1 MGIHQLLGPSFG
13 ASEDYVIKRSLRF
26 NSADSAYL
34 NRTPSSAGN
43 RRTWTLSFWV
53 KLCGTSGHL
62 VSAGNDAFQFELR
75 SDGQYLIQNSGCF
88 SNTYSTAVFRDYS
101 AWQHFVIEHDA
112 TNTYCK
118 IYINGSLQKT
128 ITATNADGAFNNNTA
143 HNFNGRSTSLDSFTN
158 FYLAEVHF
166 IDGQALNPSQFGEND
181 EDNNW
186 IPKKYT
192 GTYGSNGFF
201 LKFEDN
207 SSNAALGTDS
217 SGNSN
222 TWTVNNLTATAG
234 SANTSQTWSSSQT
247 GYFSSNAANAFDG
260 NLTTSAFASGG
271 ANANAY
277 VDITAINASKVEVYI
292 SAYGSASAG
301 AYYYCRQ
308 TNGTQHT
315 YTISSSGTS
324 LGWITVYEGS
334 QIAINRLGGA
344 RNSAA
349 AAGSAQYGWKV
360 DGVLLVNSGTA
371 GFDPTGIDSL
381 IDTPTNYQ
389 ADSGNNGGNYCTL
402 NPLKNNSQTLKNGNL
417 VSNGNSGRS
426 TGTLYASS
434 GKFYWEFTAGSSY
447 TMAGI
452 ESKTSPYSASYSGEN
467 SQQYALYGNN
477 GSGQLYHNGS
487 VSSFDGF
494 VSGDVIGV
502 ALDMDGGDLYFYKNG
517 TILNSGNPA
526 ASGLTGAWTAN
537 CRSGSGAYNGDTVFN
552 FGQRPFAHTPPSGYK
567 SFCTTNL
574 ADPTIADGSTVF
586 DTKLWNG
593 DGNSTRTISNYSFSP
608 DFVWIKNRT
617 TSGWQ
622 HVLYDRI
629 RGVGTG
635 SVTKS
640 LSTDSTRT
648 EASGND
654 KNHGYLSG
662 FTSNGYSVVKGSQAS
677 GDYVNHN
684 NWAYVGWAW
693 DAGADSSKTYTV
705 KVVSDSGNKYRFDDF
720 GSSAVTLE
728 LEEGSTYVFDQSDN
742 SNAGHPLR
750 FSTTANGTHG
760 GGTEYTTGVTTTG
773 TPGQAGAKT
782 TIVVAASAPTLFYY
796 CSVHSGMGGQANTN
810 STAGASNLDGTIQ
823 AVVRANPSA
832 GFSIV
837 SYTGNSTNGATVG
850 HGLNAKPDFIIL
862 KARNAG
868 ENWFV
873 NFPIGTGDGY
883 LMINQ
888 TSGGDGSNST
898 VWNSTA
904 PTSSVFTL
912 GTSNGVNG
920 GLNYI
925 AYCFAPVEGYSA
937 FGSYTGNGS
946 SDGPF
951 VNTGFRVAWLLT
963 KRTDGGANNW
973 QLVDAT
979 RSPFNVADDV
989 LKPDEATA
997 ETTHAD
1003 YSVDFLSNGFKHRTG
1018 HVARNGSGNT
1028 YIYIAF
1034 AEHPFKTSRAR

>member
-1 MGIHQLLGPSFG
+1 MGMHQMLGPSFG
-13 ASEDYVIKRSLRF
+13 ASDDYVINRSLRF

-43 RRTWTLSFWV
+43 RKTWTLSFWV

-62 VSAGNDAFQFELR
+62 VSAGNDAFQFEIR

-118 IYINGSLQKT
+118 IYVNGSLQKT
-128 ITATNADGAFNNNTA
+128 ITASNADGAFNNNTA

-166 IDGQALNPSQFGEND
+166 VDGQALAVSNFGEYD
-181 EDNNW
+181 DNNVW
-186 IPKKYT
+186 QPKKYT

-201 LKFEDN
+201 LKFADN
-207 SSNAALGTDS
+207 SSNSALGTDS

-222 TWTVNNLTATAG
+222 TWTVNNITAREEKWSNYMTTTGTFLATNGPAKAFDNSLSGANVPALDAG
-234 SANTSQTWSSSQT
+234 QTITWSPP
-247 GYFSSNAANAFDG
+247 
-260 NLTTSAFASGG
+260 GG
-271 ANANAY
+271 LAY
-277 VDITAINASKVEVYI
+277 SSKVEIYVGAI
-292 SAYGSASAG
+292 SGFTYSFNG
-301 AYYYCRQ
+301 ATAVTAT
-308 TNGTQHT
+308 TNAWNVLDTG
-315 YTISSSGTS
+315 SGTINS
-324 LGWITVYEGS
+324 IVFDRGVNETHGPH
-334 QIAINRLGGA
+334 AIRVDNVVL
-344 RNSAA
+344 
-349 AAGSAQYGWKV
+349 V
-360 DGVLLVNSGTA
+360 DGNPANT
-371 GFDPTGIDSL
+371 DSL
-381 IDTPTNYQ
+381 IDTPTNYE

-402 NPLKNNSQTLKNGNL
+402 NPLKNQTQTLKNGNL
-417 VSNGNSGRS
+417 ISNGTSGRS

-452 ESKTSPYSASYSGEN
+452 ESRTSPYSASYSGEN

-477 GSGQLYHNGS
+477 GSGQLYHNGGIT
-487 VSSFDGF
+487 SFDGF

-502 ALDMDGGDLYFYKNG
+502 ALDMDAGNLYFYKNG
-517 TILNSGNPA
+517 SAMNSGSA
-526 ASGLTGAWTAN
+526 AATGLTGAWTAN

-567 SFCTTNL
+567 SLCTANL

-586 DTKLWNG
+586 DTKLWDGN
-593 DGNSTRTISNYSFSP
+593 GNSTRTISNYSFSP

-823 AVVRANPSA
+823 SVVRANPSA

-946 SDGPF
+946 SDGTF
-951 VNTGFRVAWLLT
+951 VYTGFRPRWIIFKNTTNSGDEWMIYDSERKQFNAVDLT
-963 KRTDGGANNW
+963 LEANTADGENTSGFDID
-973 QLVDAT
+973 L
-979 RSPFNVADDV
+979 
-989 LKPDEATA
+989 
-997 ETTHAD
+997 
-1003 YSVDFLSNGFKHRTG
+1003 LSNGFKARTNNDR
-1018 HVARNGSGNT
+1018 VNASSKN
-1028 YIYIAF
+1028 YIYAAF

>member
-1 MGIHQLLGPSFG
+1 MGMHQMLGPSFG

-118 IYINGSLQKT
+118 IYTNGSLQKT

-222 TWTVNNLTATAG
+222 TFTVNNITAREEIWSNYLTS
-234 SANTSQTWSSSQT
+234 SASFTSNQ
-247 GYFSSNAANAFDG
+247 GPDKAFDNSLSG
-260 NLTTSAFASGG
+260 PDVPYNNSAAPMTWTPPGG
-271 ANANAY
+271 LAY
-277 VDITAINASKVEVYI
+277 SSKVEIYVGAVAGFTYSLNGATAV
-292 SAYGSASAG
+292 SAT
-301 AYYYCRQ
+301 
-308 TNGTQHT
+308 TNAWNTVATG
-315 YTISSSGTS
+315 SGTINT
-324 LGWITVYEGS
+324 LVFDRGS
-334 QIAINRLGGA
+334 SETHGPHAIRVDNVVL
-344 RNSAA
+344 
-349 AAGSAQYGWKV
+349 V
-360 DGVLLVNSGTA
+360 DGNPANT
-371 GFDPTGIDSL
+371 DSL
-381 IDTPTNYQ
+381 IDTPTNYE

-402 NPLKNNSQTLKNGNL
+402 NPLKNQTQTLKNGNL
-417 VSNGNSGRS
+417 ISNGTSGRS

-452 ESKTSPYSASYSGEN
+452 ESRTSPYSASYSGEN

-477 GSGQLYHNGS
+477 GSGQLYHNGGI
-487 VSSFDGF
+487 SSFDGF

-552 FGQRPFAHTPPSGYK
+552 FGQRPFAYTPPSGYK
-567 SFCTTNL
+567 SFCTANL
-574 ADPTIADGSTVF
+574 ADPTIAEGATAMDVVTYTGTGAA
-586 DTKLWNG
+586 K
-593 DGNSTRTISNYSFSP
+593 TISGMEMGP
-608 DFVWIKNRT
+608 DFVWIKVRSAGSSHRLFDT
-617 TSGWQ
+617 VRGAGVHMHSDGTSP
-622 HVLYDRI
+622 
-629 RGVGTG
+629 
-635 SVTKS
+635 
-640 LSTDSTRT
+640 
-648 EASGND
+648 EATHLTS
-654 KNHGYLSG
+654 LSG
-662 FTSNGYSVVKGSQAS
+662 FTSDGFTLGANGEGATNVNQNGGS
-677 GDYVNHN
+677 YVA
-684 NWAYVGWAW
+684 WTW
-693 DAGADSSKTYTV
+693 DAGENSDKTYSV
-705 KVVSDSGNKYRFDDF
+705 KVVSDSGNKYRFDNY
-720 GSSAVTLE
+720 GSSAVTLN
-728 LEEGSTYVFDQSDN
+728 LEEGSTYVFDQSDG

-782 TIVVAASAPTLFYY
+782 TITVAASAPTLFYY

-810 STAGASNLDGTIQ
+810 ATAGSTNLDGTILS
-823 AVVRANPSA
+823 VVRANPSA

-837 SYTGNSTNGATVG
+837 SYTGNSTSGATVG
-850 HGLNAKPDFIIL
+850 HGLNAKPEMIIL
-862 KARNAG
+862 KSRTAN
-868 ENWFV
+868 ESWFV
-873 NFPIGTGDGY
+873 NYPFGTGTGY
-883 LMINQ
+883 LMLQSTNGA
-888 TSGGDGSNST
+888 SGSNST
-898 VWNSTA
+898 VWNSTN
-904 PTSSVFTL
+904 PTASVFSL
-912 GTSNGVNG
+912 GNSSGVNG
-920 GLNYI
+920 SQNYI
-925 AYCFAPVEGYSA
+925 AYCFTPVEGFSA
-937 FGSYTGNGS
+937 FGTYTGNGS
-946 SDGPF
+946 SDGTYVF
-951 VNTGFRVAWLLT
+951 TGFRPAFLLI
-963 KRTDGGANNW
+963 KRTDTSENW
-973 QLVDAT
+973 EIRDSTRNPHNRTNLTLFPHTHSQEDTGNVD
-979 RSPFNVADDV
+979 F
-989 LKPDEATA
+989 
-997 ETTHAD
+997 
-1003 YSVDFLSNGFKHRTG
+1003 DFLSNGFKLRNT
-1018 HVARNGSGNT
+1018 NGSTNASSGT
-1028 YIYIAF
+1028 YMYAAF

>member
-452 ESKTSPYSASYSGEN
+452 ESRTSPYSASYSGEN

-477 GSGQLYHNGS
+477 GSGQLYHNGG
-487 VSSFDGF
+487 VTSFDGF

-502 ALDMDGGDLYFYKNG
+502 ALDMDAGNLYFYKNG
-517 TILNSGNPA
+517 SAMNSGSA
-526 ASGLTGAWTAN
+526 AATGLTGAWTAN

-567 SFCTTNL
+567 SLCTANL

-593 DGNSTRTISNYSFSP
+593 NGNSTRTISNYPFSP

-640 LSTDSTRT
+640 LSTDSNRS

-810 STAGASNLDGTIQ
+810 STAGASNLDGSIQ
-823 AVVRANPSA
+823 SVVRANPSA

-837 SYTGNSTNGATVG
+837 SYSSSSNAVTVG
-850 HGLNAKPDFIIL
+850 HGLNAAPELIIL
-862 KARNAG
+862 KDRNNAY
-868 ENWFV
+868 NWIV
-873 NFPIGTGDGY
+873 ITTLLANTTDYLVLNTTAVSANF
-883 LMINQ
+883 N
-888 TSGGDGSNST
+888 
-898 VWNSTA
+898 VAA
-904 PTSSVFTL
+904 PTSTTFIPSQ
-912 GTSNGVNG
+912 SPNS
-920 GLNYI
+920 NYI

-937 FGSYTGNGS
+937 FGSYTGSGNNDGS
-946 SDGPF
+946 FIFTGFAVRWLLIKCTS
-951 VNTGFRVAWLLT
+951 NTGQEWVII
-963 KRTDGGANNW
+963 DS
-973 QLVDAT
+973 V
-979 RSPFNVADDV
+979 RSPSNVADEALYANDSAA
-989 LKPDEATA
+989 EATDS
-997 ETTHAD
+997 TRD
-1003 YSVDFLSNGFKHRTG
+1003 VDLLSNGFKL
-1018 HVARNGSGNT
+1018 RNGSSGATDFSGRT
-1028 YIYIAF
+1028 YIYAAF